1 MQGTIVWM
9 FLDDLG
15 KTPTSHTANS
25 YRLCQMPHTDN
36 CHCNIG
42 AKLPLHTMHKTQ
54 SRWVS
59 TYHVCR
65 VLHWN
70 LDMLYRTVPLEKRSN
85 VARLMTAPGSKHF
98 RAQEVLVQAC
108 TFKIIP
114 ICFHVN
120 MVSPD
125 NNNPIIHAVQ
135 STNLRRKEK

>member
-1 MQGTIVWM
+1 MQGTFIWM
-9 FLDDLG
+9 FLDELG
-15 KTPTSHTANS
+15 KTPTFHTANS
-25 YRLCQMPHTDN
+25 YRLCQIPHTDN
-36 CHCNIG
+36 SHCNIG
-42 AKLPLHTMHKTQ
+42 AKQPLPTKHKTQ

-59 TYHVCR
+59 TYHDCV

-70 LDMLYRTVPLEKRSN
+70 IDMLYRTISLEKSSI
-85 VARLMTAPGSKHF
+85 VARLP
-98 RAQEVLVQAC
+98 L
-108 TFKIIP
+108 KIIP